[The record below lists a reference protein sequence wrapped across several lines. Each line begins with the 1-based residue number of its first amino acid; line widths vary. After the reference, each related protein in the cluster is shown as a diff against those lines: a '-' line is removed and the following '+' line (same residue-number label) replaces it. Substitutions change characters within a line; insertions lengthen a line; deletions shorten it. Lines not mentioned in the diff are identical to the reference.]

1 MTSPLLYEVFLAYLY
16 FSYFFLFMM
25 KKIYRGLFIV
35 TVLSFLYAIS
45 FIGNE
50 GIKSAIP
57 NAHSGIMIE
66 EASGTI
72 QEVNQTISAY
82 AKKHQIAIHKLV
94 FRMGESGETIK
105 EIYTFDQTERSEY
118 SFTPIK
124 SDVTTYFY
132 DYTEM
137 KNQDVL
143 GTYIVTEAPPS
154 EMVADFYEQGIKLE
168 IEEIKWFYLLTAG
181 LLMSIG
187 QLFLILFVF
196 VILALLFYKASLRKK
211 IGILEMLGRR
221 WLKGSI
227 KDSFIDSA
235 IYTFIIVAFSWGF
248 PQLQFLYLPIFFWG
262 LLIIWVLQLFTSW
275 VIFSFGTISDKI
287 KGRKPYRLL
296 FRLNILLKIVI
307 FTFVTVQ
314 ASTLSN
320 KVMETRE
327 LERQLSQWTSVPD
340 YYHLGFSR
348 DTSLLVD
355 LAKSK
360 EVRQKEQV
368 SINSRLLPL
377 LEQSEQAGGVFL
389 RDNELG
395 HNSPTLSYIQ
405 NDAFWLSNHQAIKEL
420 AIKDANGQSIDALD
434 DSFFYLLIP
443 ENKRMYTEMIIP
455 EAEAELDFYQN
466 SFEYET
472 KAYEGELKILYT
484 QANQVLFNY
493 NFQPYEK
500 IFSSNPIIVSMS
512 LPLIQPNI
520 EIWLQDI
527 SNGTYLFRDPQ
538 LVQEF
543 IEENHMEH
551 DFYGLIA
558 VKDSIN
564 QALVSVR
571 REYYTTVSILFLIL
585 IGFVFVQIYLSLVYV
600 EMNKKKLFLKYIT
613 GWTLLQRHHKYYMKV
628 LGISGVVALILS
640 FIHHA
645 WWQILILLLLFES
658 CVLLFATYFSEKRK
672 RLEVIKY
679 D

>member
-1 MTSPLLYEVFLAYLY
+1 
-16 FSYFFLFMM
+16 M

-57 NAHSGIMIE
+57 NAHSGIVIE

-72 QEVNQTISAY
+72 EEINQKISAY

-94 FRMGESGETIK
+94 FRIGASGETTK
-105 EIYTFDQTERSEY
+105 EIYTFDKLERSEY
-118 SFTPIK
+118 SFPPIK
-124 SDVTTYFY
+124 SDVATYFY

-137 KNQDVL
+137 QHQDVL

-154 EMVADFYEQGIKLE
+154 GMIADFHDQGIKLE
-168 IEEIKWFYLLTAG
+168 IEEIKWFQLLTAG

-187 QLFLILFVF
+187 QLFFILFFF

-211 IGILEMLGRR
+211 IGVIEMLGHR
-221 WLKGSI
+221 WLIVSV
-227 KDSFIDSA
+227 KDSFIDSV
-235 IYTFIIVAFSWGF
+235 IFTLLMVAFSWWF
-248 PQLQFLYLPIFFWG
+248 PQLQFLYRPIFFWG
-262 LLIIWVLQLFTSW
+262 HLMIWVLQLFTSGI
-275 VIFSFGTISDKI
+275 IFSFGTISDKI

-296 FRLNILLKIVI
+296 FSLNLLLKIII

-327 LERQLSQWTSVPD
+327 LEQQLSQWTRVPD
-340 YYHLGFSR
+340 YYQLAFSR

-355 LAKSK
+355 PTKSK
-360 EVRQKEQV
+360 DVRRKAQAR
-368 SINSRLLPL
+368 INARLLPL
-377 LEQSEQAGGVFL
+377 LEKSEQSGGIFL

-395 HNSPTLSYIQ
+395 HSSPTLNYIQ
-405 NDAFWLSNHQAIKEL
+405 NDAFWLSNHQAVQEL
-420 AIKDANGQSIDALD
+420 AIKDAEGQSIHSLD

-443 ENKRMYTEMIIP
+443 ENKRMYTEMIIQ
-455 EAEAELDFYQN
+455 EAENELDFYQN

-472 KAYEGELKILYT
+472 KAYEGELKVLYT

-500 IFSSNPIIVSMS
+500 NFSSNPIIVSMS

-520 EIWLQDI
+520 EIWIQDI

-543 IEENHMEH
+543 IKENHMEH

-564 QALVSVR
+564 QSLMEVR
-571 REYYTTVSILFLIL
+571 RDYYTTLSILFLIL
-585 IGFVFVQIYLSLVYV
+585 IGFVFIQVYLSLLYV
-600 EMNKKKLFLKYIT
+600 EMNKKKLFLKYIA
-613 GWTLLQRHHKYYMKV
+613 GWTLLQRHHRYYEII
-628 LGISGVVALILS
+628 LGVSTFVALILLL
-640 FIHHA
+640 INHA
-645 WWQILILLLLFES
+645 WWQILILLLLFEL
-658 CVLLFATYFSEKRK
+658 CILLFTTYLSEKRK